1 MNYLAHAYRFLD
13 NPYFVAGVALPD
25 WLSVVGRQYRARS
38 NAAKIAL
45 ADLLRQVDTLAKDVD
60 RAPVGDF
67 LNGVIQHHVDDD
79 AFHQNETFILT
90 SAKLS
95 IALRA
100 IHGPD
105 SSIRSGFLGHIV
117 VELLLDDTLSRSDQ
131 NLLRE
136 YYRVV
141 DSLDRKLVCKA
152 ATLAVGKD
160 VVGLDTWIDRFVKER
175 FLEDYSDDRRLL
187 RRLNQIMKRVGLEQ
201 LGDETLA
208 WLAFCREE
216 VNRLSSE
223 LLPK

>member
-13 NPYFVAGVALPD
+13 NPYVVAGVALPD

-38 NAAKIAL
+38 NAAKNAL
-45 ADLLRQVDTLAKDVD
+45 AHLHQADNRENDFDRLL
-60 RAPVGDF
+60 VGDF

-95 IALRA
+95 VALRA

-117 VELLLDDTLSRSDQ
+117 IELLLDDTLCQSDQ
-131 NLLRE
+131 NLLPE

-152 ATLAVGKD
+152 ATLAVGRD
-160 VVGLDTWIDRFVKER
+160 VVGLDTWIDRFVQER
-175 FLEDYSDDRRLL
+175 FLADYSDDRRLL
-187 RRLNQIMKRVGLEQ
+187 RRLNQIMKRVRLEQ

-216 VNRLSSE
+216 VNRLSGE
-223 LLPK
+223 LLPM

>member
-13 NPYFVAGVALPD
+13 NPYVVAGVALPD

-38 NAAKIAL
+38 NSAKIAL
-45 ADLLRQVDTLAKDVD
+45 ADLHQADALASDTD
-60 RAPVGDF
+60 RALIGDF

-95 IALRA
+95 VALRA

-117 VELLLDDTLSRSDQ
+117 IELLLDDTLNQSDQ

-152 ATLAVGKD
+152 ATLAVGRD
-160 VVGLDTWIDRFVKER
+160 VVGLDMWIDRFVQER

>member
-1 MNYLAHAYRFLD
+1 VNYLAHAYRFLD
-13 NPYFVAGVALPD
+13 NPYVVAGVALPD

-38 NAAKIAL
+38 NVAKIAL
-45 ADLLRQVDTLAKDVD
+45 ADLHQADALANDSD
-60 RAPVGDF
+60 RAQVGDF
-67 LNGVIQHHVDDD
+67 LNGVIQHHIDDD

-95 IALRA
+95 VALRA

-117 VELLLDDTLSRSDQ
+117 IELLLDDTLNQSDQ

-141 DSLDRKLVCKA
+141 DGLDRKLVCKA
-152 ATLAVGKD
+152 ATLAVGRD
-160 VVGLDTWIDRFVKER
+160 VVGLDTWIDRFVQER

-216 VNRLSSE
+216 VNRLSSD

>member
-13 NPYFVAGVALPD
+13 NPYIVAGVALPD

-38 NAAKIAL
+38 NTAKIAL
-45 ADLLRQVDTLAKDVD
+45 ADLHQVEVFSNESD
-60 RAPVGDF
+60 RSLVGDF
-67 LNGVIQHHVDDD
+67 LQGVIQHHADDD
-79 AFHQNETFILT
+79 TFHQNETFILT

-95 IALRA
+95 VALRA
-100 IHGPD
+100 IHGPG

-117 VELLLDDTLSRSDQ
+117 IELLLDDTLSRSDR

-136 YYRVV
+136 YYRVI
-141 DSLDRKLVCKA
+141 DSLDRELVCKA
-152 ATLAVGKD
+152 ASLAVGKE
-160 VVGLDTWIDRFVKER
+160 VVGLDKWIDRFVEER

-208 WLAFCREE
+208 WLALCRDE
-216 VNRLSSE
+216 VSRLSSD